1 MCSLTLDTACS
12 SSLYG
17 LHAAVTALKADD
29 CSSAI
34 VAGAN
39 LINGPEQHYMTL
51 KAGVLSPSSTCH
63 TFDASA
69 NGYGRAD
76 GVNAIYLKRLSH
88 ALRDK
93 DKIRAVIRATATNS

>member
-1 MCSLTLDTACS
+1 MS
-12 SSLYG
+12 
-17 LHAAVTALKADD
+17 ALKSGD
-29 CSSAI
+29 CDGAI

-39 LINGPEQHYMTL
+39 IINGPEQHYMTL

-76 GVNAIYLKRLSH
+76 GVNAVYLKRLSH
-88 ALRDK
+88 ALRDN
-93 DKIRAVIRATATNS
+93 DTIRAVVRGTATNS